1 MTDARSE
8 TTSTWTILVVRTG
21 GFAGLTREWRVSSAD
36 EPSVDWPAL
45 IDACPWT
52 TRYPPGR
59 SNDRFVWRI
68 EASAARRTRKA
79 TLPESSLTGS
89 WAVLVKQVRAVAAR

>member
-1 MTDARSE
+1 MTEARSE
-8 TTSTWTILVVRTG
+8 KTAVWTILVVRTG
-21 GFAGLTREWRVSSAD
+21 GFAGLRREWRVSSTD

-45 IDACPWT
+45 IDACPWS
-52 TRYPPGR
+52 TRYPPSR

-68 EASAARRTRKA
+68 EAIAPPRTKKA

-89 WAVLVKQVRAVAAR
+89 WAVLVNQVKTVATR